1 MRNNSMETTRSS
13 DDRLDLFVGGMSQ
26 AVCRVYARWADFHAE
41 GSQLTGT
48 LTGPT
53 CLYGETLPATS
64 RFLDKGPGGPPL
76 AEATVPEP
84 SFWTPQ
90 MPQLFQARVQLRHGD
105 QLQAEVTRSFGIR
118 PLGAAGARLRLDGK
132 AWVLRGVMGDD
143 VAAEELPAWHDSD
156 TALVVRSPSDILCE
170 AASRIGVLIVAVLDE
185 SNVNEIRRLSR
196 WPAVG
201 IVSLPAG
208 ASPKI
213 ANLGHNLLLAERFA
227 AGQSIDVAAWADV
240 VICEVDDPS
249 GFGVAQ
255 VTKPVLA
262 CRPLHAASNVNRR
275 AGCDRLQGDLAPRGQ
290 FAGYIV

>member
-1 MRNNSMETTRSS
+1 MEKAPQS

-26 AVCRVYARWADFHAE
+26 AVCRVYARWSDSHAE
-41 GSQLTGT
+41 DSQLTGT

-90 MPQLFQARVQLRHGD
+90 MPQLYQAHVQLRRGD

-132 AWVLRGVMGDD
+132 AWVLRGVMRDD
-143 VAAEELPAWHDSD
+143 IAVEELPTWHDSD
-156 TALVVRSPSDILCE
+156 TTLVARCPSDALCE
-170 AASRIGVLIVAVLDE
+170 AASRIGVLIAAELAEADA
-185 SNVNEIRRLSR
+185 NEIRRLSR

-208 ASPKI
+208 ASPEI
-213 ANLGHNLLLAERFA
+213 ANLGHNLLLAERFS
-227 AGQSIDVAAWADV
+227 AGQLAVPGAWADL
-240 VICEVDDPS
+240 VICEVEDPS
-249 GFGVAQ
+249 RFDAAQ
-255 VTKPVLA
+255 LNKPVLA
-262 CRPLHAASNVNRR
+262 CRPLRATSSVNRR
-275 AGCDRLQGDLAPRGQ
+275 AGCDRLQGELAPRGQ

>member
-1 MRNNSMETTRSS
+1 MSATSTN

-26 AVCRVYARWADFHAE
+26 AVCRVYARWANSVVE
-41 GSQLTGT
+41 GAQLTGT

-64 RFLDKGPGGPPL
+64 RFLDRGPGGPPL

-90 MPQLFQARVQLRHGD
+90 MPQLYQARVQLRRGD

-118 PLGAAGARLRLDGK
+118 PLGAAGMRLRLDGK
-132 AWVLRGVMGDD
+132 AWVLRGVMRDD
-143 VAAEELPAWHDSD
+143 VTEEELPGWHDSD
-156 TALVVRSPSDILCE
+156 TALVVPCPSDTLCE
-170 AASRIGVLIVAVLDE
+170 AASRIGVLIVAVLAEADG
-185 SNVNEIRRLSR
+185 NEIRRLSR

-208 ASPKI
+208 SAPQV
-213 ANLGHNLLLAERFA
+213 ANLGHNLLLAERFG
-227 AGQSIDVAAWADV
+227 AGQPVVPAAWADL

-249 GFGVAQ
+249 RFDAAQ
-255 VTKPVLA
+255 LFKPVLA
-262 CRPLHAASNVNRR
+262 CRPLRTTSSVNRR